1 MKVRKKGGERWGVG
15 AIDIESVQGDFDMP
29 FCYWLRM
36 EKKKVFV
43 LKCIQSY
50 NHSTYVRTHIKSVPD
65 AEFEGSLV

>member
-1 MKVRKKGGERWGVG
+1 MKVRKKGGDSWGVG
-15 AIDIESVQGDFDMP
+15 AIDIESVQGDFENA
-29 FCYWLRM
+29 LLLL

-43 LKCIQSY
+43 LKCNFQSY